1 MNITTQLL
9 SYKLRWENMGIKDWF
24 KKKESKPE
32 VRKQQTTLQLP
43 EMDKD
48 ALFEETFD
56 ALNSDEVELESEEV
70 VETVPEYDSGD
81 VDVDALMEDEMESN
95 YDLNTVEET
104 NVEEH
109 LENVEIIGDLPEEV
123 EL

>member
-9 SYKLRWENMGIKDWF
+9 WYKLRWGGMGIKDWF
-24 KKKESKPE
+24 KKKETKPE
-32 VRKQQTTLQLP
+32 VKKQQTTLQLP

-104 NVEEH
+104 NVDEH

>member
-1 MNITTQLL
+1 
-9 SYKLRWENMGIKDWF
+9 MGIKDWF
-24 KKKESKPE
+24 KKKETEPE
-32 VRKQQTTLQLP
+32 VKQQQSTIQLP

-56 ALNSDEVELESEEV
+56 ALNSEEVELELEEV

-81 VDVDALMEDEMESN
+81 VDVEALMEDEMGSN

>member
-1 MNITTQLL
+1 
-9 SYKLRWENMGIKDWF
+9 MGIKDWF
-24 KKKESKPE
+24 KKKETEPE
-32 VRKQQTTLQLP
+32 VKEQQTTIQLP

-56 ALNSDEVELESEEV
+56 ALNSDEVKLELEEV

>member
-1 MNITTQLL
+1 
-9 SYKLRWENMGIKDWF
+9 MGIKDWF
-24 KKKESKPE
+24 KKKETEPE
-32 VRKQQTTLQLP
+32 VKQQQSTIQLP

-56 ALNSDEVELESEEV
+56 ALNSDEVKLELEEV

-81 VDVDALMEDEMESN
+81 VDVEALMEDEMESN

>member
-1 MNITTQLL
+1 
-9 SYKLRWENMGIKDWF
+9 MGIKDWF
-24 KKKESKPE
+24 KKKETKPE
-32 VRKQQTTLQLP
+32 VKKQQITIQLP

-56 ALNSDEVELESEEV
+56 ALNSDEVKLELEKV

-81 VDVDALMEDEMESN
+81 VDVEALMEDEMGSN

>member
-104 NVEEH
+104 NVDEH

>member
-1 MNITTQLL
+1 
-9 SYKLRWENMGIKDWF
+9 MGIKDWF
-24 KKKESKPE
+24 KKKETKPE
-32 VRKQQTTLQLP
+32 VEKQQTTIQLP

-56 ALNSDEVELESEEV
+56 ALNSDEVKLELEKV

-81 VDVDALMEDEMESN
+81 VDVEALMEDEMGSN

>member
-70 VETVPEYDSGD
+70 VQTVPEYDSGD
-81 VDVDALMEDEMESN
+81 VDVDALLEDEMESN